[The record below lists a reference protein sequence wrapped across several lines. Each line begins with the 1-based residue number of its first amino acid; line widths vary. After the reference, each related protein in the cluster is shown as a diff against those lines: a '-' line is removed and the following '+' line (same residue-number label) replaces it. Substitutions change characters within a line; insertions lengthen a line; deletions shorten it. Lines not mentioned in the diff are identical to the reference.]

1 METTSA
7 ETLSCALNDALL
19 RMGLSWSDCRGQCYD
34 GAANMSGCRSG
45 VQARVRAL
53 QEEAM
58 YVHCNAHTLNLAFQ
72 GAVAESSACRDAMN
86 TVKDLK
92 NSIRESPKR
101 QAWFDAFRKPTG
113 GNNLRP
119 LCPTRWTMRVNS
131 VISVLSNYTCLASYL
146 SDVADK
152 SRGDIRDKSSG
163 FLNQL
168 GKFSFYFTLWVLKD
182 VMHPME
188 QVNSDIQSPQLS
200 LADVKA
206 NIDVLTNSLLSK
218 RNEGYFSSFYEGVV
232 KSALESTVVGEPK
245 IPKARTV
252 PRRLQDG
259 GNSTGVR
266 TYSDPKAYF
275 QSLYFQVLDSYTAC
289 LNNRFSEAFKR
300 AQLTEDALL
309 AKITGDTGTLD
320 WDSTALSKDVDVGR
334 LEVQLEMLGD
344 TCRARR
350 LTIRSMH
357 DLKEFFVSDVG
368 LKGLFTE
375 VVKAIQVFYTLP
387 VTTCTAE
394 RSFSALRRLKTYLR
408 STMTA
413 PRLNHL
419 AVLYTHKEHTDQ
431 IDLKKIANEFIGANG
446 RRGEVFAK
454 F

>member
-1 METTSA
+1 M
-7 ETLSCALNDALL
+7 
-19 RMGLSWSDCRGQCYD
+19 
-34 GAANMSGCRSG
+34 
-45 VQARVRAL
+45 
-53 QEEAM
+53 
-58 YVHCNAHTLNLAFQ
+58 
-72 GAVAESSACRDAMN
+72 
-86 TVKDLK
+86 
-92 NSIRESPKR
+92 
-101 QAWFDAFRKPTG
+101 
-113 GNNLRP
+113 
-119 LCPTRWTMRVNS
+119 
-131 VISVLSNYTCLASYL
+131 
-146 SDVADK
+146 
-152 SRGDIRDKSSG
+152 
-163 FLNQL
+163 
-168 GKFSFYFTLWVLKD
+168 
-182 VMHPME
+182 
-188 QVNSDIQSPQLS
+188 
-200 LADVKA
+200 
-206 NIDVLTNSLLSK
+206 
-218 RNEGYFSSFYEGVV
+218 
-232 KSALESTVVGEPK
+232 
-245 IPKARTV
+245 
-252 PRRLQDG
+252 
-259 GNSTGVR
+259 R

-275 QSLYFQVLDSYTAC
+275 QSLYFQVLDSCTAC

-357 DLKEFFVSDVG
+357 DLKEFFISDVG

-375 VVKAIQVFYTLP
+375 VVKAIQVFYTLQ